1 MRQNSKRFRLDVWG
15 WTTIVILLLYAL
27 FLLYPL
33 SLLLKMA
40 FSDGVHF
47 TLENFAKFFSRKYY
61 SITLLN
67 SFKVSIAATIASVV
81 VGVVLGYF
89 MSVFKVR
96 GAKLLRM
103 CIVMATMSAPF
114 VGAYAWI
121 MLLGRNGVITN
132 FLSGLFGITM
142 PDIYGFNGIMLV
154 FVTQL
159 FPLVFLY
166 VQGAMSKM
174 DASLM
179 EASENLGCTGFK
191 RFFTVVLPLISPTV
205 LAGALLVFVRAMSD
219 FGTPMLI
226 GEGYRTFTV
235 ILYNEFVGEVSQNK
249 GFASAIAIIA
259 ILITMVVYFSQNFV
273 AKKQAF
279 SMNALHR
286 IEKKQLHGFSNF
298 IVHFITY
305 VVVGIS
311 ILPQLYVVY
320 TSFLKTSGQIYVAGY
335 SLQSYQDMFSR
346 LGRSI
351 QNTIVIPA
359 VSLLIVVFL
368 AVLIAYVAVRRRNV
382 LSGAVD
388 VISMIPYV
396 IPGTVIGIAMISAF
410 NREPLVLTGGMLIMV
425 VALVVRRLPY
435 TIRSSVAILQQIP
448 LYVEEAALSLGSSK
462 PKAFFTVT
470 LPMMSSGVL
479 SGAILSW
486 VTLISEL
493 STAILLYTGKTQT
506 LTVAIYT
513 QIVRGNYGIASAMA
527 TVLTVMTLLSLLIS
541 DALRS
546 PAAAGGTVGG
556 AAGGGLCRPS
566 RPHPPSGGQR
576 LVL

>member
-1 MRQNSKRFRLDVWG
+1 MRQNSRRFRLDVWG

-527 TVLTVMTLLSLLIS
+527 TVLTVMTLLSLLIFNKIS
-541 DALRS
+541 KDGDL
-546 PAAAGGTVGG
+546 TM
-556 AAGGGLCRPS
+556 
-566 RPHPPSGGQR
+566 
-576 LVL
+576 

>member
-89 MSVFKVR
+89 MSVFKIR

-351 QNTIVIPA
+351 QNTNVIPA

-527 TVLTVMTLLSLLIS
+527 TVLTVMTLLSLLIFNKIS
-541 DALRS
+541 KDGDL
-546 PAAAGGTVGG
+546 TM
-556 AAGGGLCRPS
+556 
-566 RPHPPSGGQR
+566 
-576 LVL
+576 

>member
-1 MRQNSKRFRLDVWG
+1 MKQNSKRFRLDVWG

-40 FSDGVHF
+40 FSDGAHF
-47 TLENFAKFFSRKYY
+47 TLVNFAKFFSRKYY

-89 MSVFKVR
+89 MSVFKIR

-132 FLSGLFGITM
+132 FLSRLFGITM
-142 PDIYGFNGIMLV
+142 PDIYGFNGILLV

-174 DASLM
+174 DASLL

-191 RFFTVVLPLISPTV
+191 RFFKVVLPLISPTV

-249 GFASAIAIIA
+249 GFASAITIIA
-259 ILITMVVYFSQNFV
+259 ILITMVVYFSQNIV

-286 IEKKQLHGFSNF
+286 IEKKKLHGFSNF

-320 TSFLKTSGQIYVAGY
+320 TSFQKTSGQIYVDGY

-527 TVLTVMTLLSLLIS
+527 TVLTVMTLLSLVIFNKIS
-541 DALRS
+541 KDGDL
-546 PAAAGGTVGG
+546 T
-556 AAGGGLCRPS
+556 L
-566 RPHPPSGGQR
+566 
-576 LVL
+576 

>member
-1 MRQNSKRFRLDVWG
+1 MKQNSKRFRLDVWG

-67 SFKVSIAATIASVV
+67 SFKVSIAATIASVA

-89 MSVFKVR
+89 MSAFKIR

-121 MLLGRNGVITN
+121 MLLGRNGVITES
-132 FLSGLFGITM
+132 LSRLFGITM
-142 PDIYGFNGIMLV
+142 PDIYGFNGILLV

-166 VQGAMSKM
+166 VQ
-174 DASLM
+174 
-179 EASENLGCTGFK
+179 ASENLGCTGFK
-191 RFFTVVLPLISPTV
+191 RFFKVVLPLISPTV

-235 ILYNEFVGEVSQNK
+235 ILYNEFVSEVSQNK

-259 ILITMVVYFSQNFV
+259 ILITMVVYFSQNIV

-286 IEKKQLHGFSNF
+286 IEKKKLHGFSNF

-320 TSFLKTSGQIYVAGY
+320 TSFQKTSGQIYVDGY

-359 VSLLIVVFL
+359 VSLLIVVLL

-410 NREPLVLTGGMLIMV
+410 NREPLVLTGSMLIMV

-527 TVLTVMTLLSLLIS
+527 TVLTVMTLLSLVIFNKIS
-541 DALRS
+541 KDGDL
-546 PAAAGGTVGG
+546 TM
-556 AAGGGLCRPS
+556 
-566 RPHPPSGGQR
+566 
-576 LVL
+576 

>member
-1 MRQNSKRFRLDVWG
+1 MKQNSKRFRLDVWG

-33 SLLLKMA
+33 CLLLKMA
-40 FSDGVHF
+40 FSDGAHF
-47 TLENFAKFFSRKYY
+47 TLVNFAKFFSRKYY

-89 MSVFKVR
+89 MSVFKIR

-132 FLSGLFGITM
+132 FLSRLFGITM
-142 PDIYGFNGIMLV
+142 PDIYCFNGFLLV

-174 DASLM
+174 DASLL

-191 RFFTVVLPLISPTV
+191 RFFKVVLPLISPTV

-259 ILITMVVYFSQNFV
+259 ILITMVVYFSQNIV

-286 IEKKQLHGFSNF
+286 IEKKKLHGFSNF

-320 TSFLKTSGQIYVAGY
+320 TSFQKTSGQIYVDGY

-527 TVLTVMTLLSLLIS
+527 TVLTVMTLLSLVIFNKIS
-541 DALRS
+541 KDGDL
-546 PAAAGGTVGG
+546 T
-556 AAGGGLCRPS
+556 L
-566 RPHPPSGGQR
+566 
-576 LVL
+576 

>member
-435 TIRSSVAILQQIP
+435 TIRSSVAILQHIP

-527 TVLTVMTLLSLLIS
+527 TVLTVMTLLSLLIFNKIS
-541 DALRS
+541 KDGDL
-546 PAAAGGTVGG
+546 TM
-556 AAGGGLCRPS
+556 
-566 RPHPPSGGQR
+566 
-576 LVL
+576 

>member
-1 MRQNSKRFRLDVWG
+1 MKQNSKRFRLDVWG

-67 SFKVSIAATIASVV
+67 SFKVSIAATIASVA

-89 MSVFKVR
+89 MSAFKIR

-121 MLLGRNGVITN
+121 MLLGRNGVITDS
-132 FLSGLFGITM
+132 LSRLFGITM
-142 PDIYGFNGIMLV
+142 PDIYGFNGILLV

-174 DASLM
+174 DASLL

-191 RFFTVVLPLISPTV
+191 RFFKVVLPLISPTV

-259 ILITMVVYFSQNFV
+259 ILITMVVYFSQNIV

-286 IEKKQLHGFSNF
+286 IEKKKLHGFSNF

-320 TSFLKTSGQIYVAGY
+320 TSFQKTSGQIYVDGY

-359 VSLLIVVFL
+359 VSLLIVVLL

-410 NREPLVLTGGMLIMV
+410 NREPLVLTGSMLIMV
-425 VALVVRRLPY
+425 VGLVVRRLPY

-527 TVLTVMTLLSLLIS
+527 TVLTVMTLLSLVIFNKIS
-541 DALRS
+541 KDGDL
-546 PAAAGGTVGG
+546 TM
-556 AAGGGLCRPS
+556 
-566 RPHPPSGGQR
+566 
-576 LVL
+576 

>member
-15 WTTIVILLLYAL
+15 WTPIVILLLYAL

-410 NREPLVLTGGMLIMV
+410 NREPLVLTGGMFIMV

-527 TVLTVMTLLSLLIS
+527 TVLTVMTLLSLLIFNKIS
-541 DALRS
+541 KDGDL
-546 PAAAGGTVGG
+546 TM
-556 AAGGGLCRPS
+556 
-566 RPHPPSGGQR
+566 
-576 LVL
+576 

>member
-368 AVLIAYVAVRRRNV
+368 AVLIAYVAVRR
-382 LSGAVD
+382 
-388 VISMIPYV
+388 
-396 IPGTVIGIAMISAF
+396 
-410 NREPLVLTGGMLIMV
+410 
-425 VALVVRRLPY
+425 LPY

-527 TVLTVMTLLSLLIS
+527 TVLTVMTLLSLLIFNKIS
-541 DALRS
+541 KDGDL
-546 PAAAGGTVGG
+546 TM
-556 AAGGGLCRPS
+556 
-566 RPHPPSGGQR
+566 
-576 LVL
+576 

>member
-121 MLLGRNGVITN
+121 MMLGRNGVITN
-132 FLSGLFGITM
+132 FLSDLFGITM

-527 TVLTVMTLLSLLIS
+527 TVLTVMTLLSLLIFNKIS
-541 DALRS
+541 KDGDL
-546 PAAAGGTVGG
+546 TM
-556 AAGGGLCRPS
+556 
-566 RPHPPSGGQR
+566 
-576 LVL
+576 

>member
-1 MRQNSKRFRLDVWG
+1 M
-15 WTTIVILLLYAL
+15 
-27 FLLYPL
+27 
-33 SLLLKMA
+33 
-40 FSDGVHF
+40 
-47 TLENFAKFFSRKYY
+47 
-61 SITLLN
+61 
-67 SFKVSIAATIASVV
+67 
-81 VGVVLGYF
+81 
-89 MSVFKVR
+89 
-96 GAKLLRM
+96 
-103 CIVMATMSAPF
+103 
-114 VGAYAWI
+114 
-121 MLLGRNGVITN
+121 
-132 FLSGLFGITM
+132 
-142 PDIYGFNGIMLV
+142 
-154 FVTQL
+154 
-159 FPLVFLY
+159 
-166 VQGAMSKM
+166 
-174 DASLM
+174 
-179 EASENLGCTGFK
+179 
-191 RFFTVVLPLISPTV
+191 

-527 TVLTVMTLLSLLIS
+527 TVLTVMTLLSLLIFNKIS
-541 DALRS
+541 KDGDL
-546 PAAAGGTVGG
+546 TM
-556 AAGGGLCRPS
+556 
-566 RPHPPSGGQR
+566 
-576 LVL
+576 

>member
-1 MRQNSKRFRLDVWG
+1 MKQNSKRLRLDVWG

-47 TLENFAKFFSRKYY
+47 TLANFATFFSRKYY

-89 MSVFKVR
+89 MSVFKIR

-132 FLSGLFGITM
+132 SLSRLFGITT
-142 PDIYGFNGIMLV
+142 PDIYGFNGILLV

-174 DASLM
+174 DASLL

-191 RFFTVVLPLISPTV
+191 RFFKVVLPLISPTV

-259 ILITMVVYFSQNFV
+259 ILITMVVYFSQNIV

-286 IEKKQLHGFSNF
+286 IEKKKLHGFSNF

-320 TSFLKTSGQIYVAGY
+320 TSFQKTSGQIYVDGY

-410 NREPLVLTGGMLIMV
+410 NREPLVLTGSMLIMV

-470 LPMMSSGVL
+470 MPMMSSGVL

-527 TVLTVMTLLSLLIS
+527 TVLTVMTLLSLVIFNKIS
-541 DALRS
+541 KDGDL
-546 PAAAGGTVGG
+546 T
-556 AAGGGLCRPS
+556 L
-566 RPHPPSGGQR
+566 
-576 LVL
+576 

>member
-1 MRQNSKRFRLDVWG
+1 MKQNSKRFRLDVWG

-40 FSDGVHF
+40 FSDGAHF
-47 TLENFAKFFSRKYY
+47 TLANFAKFFSRKYY

-67 SFKVSIAATIASVV
+67 SFKVSIAATVASVV

-89 MSVFKVR
+89 MSVFKIR

-132 FLSGLFGITM
+132 FLSRLFGITM
-142 PDIYGFNGIMLV
+142 PDIYGFNGILLV

-174 DASLM
+174 DASLL

-191 RFFTVVLPLISPTV
+191 RFFKVVLPLISPTV

-259 ILITMVVYFSQNFV
+259 ILITMVVYFSQNIV

-286 IEKKQLHGFSNF
+286 VEKKKLHGFSNF

-320 TSFLKTSGQIYVAGY
+320 TSFQKTSGQIYVDGY

-527 TVLTVMTLLSLLIS
+527 TVLTVMTLLSLVIFNKIS
-541 DALRS
+541 KDGDL
-546 PAAAGGTVGG
+546 T
-556 AAGGGLCRPS
+556 L
-566 RPHPPSGGQR
+566 
-576 LVL
+576 

>member
-1 MRQNSKRFRLDVWG
+1 MRQNSKWFRLDVWG

-527 TVLTVMTLLSLLIS
+527 TVLTVMTLLSLLIFNKIS
-541 DALRS
+541 KDGDL
-546 PAAAGGTVGG
+546 TM
-556 AAGGGLCRPS
+556 
-566 RPHPPSGGQR
+566 
-576 LVL
+576 

>member
-1 MRQNSKRFRLDVWG
+1 MRQNSKRFQLDVWG

-89 MSVFKVR
+89 MSVFKIR

-527 TVLTVMTLLSLLIS
+527 TVLTVMTLLSLLIFNKIS
-541 DALRS
+541 KDGDL
-546 PAAAGGTVGG
+546 TM
-556 AAGGGLCRPS
+556 
-566 RPHPPSGGQR
+566 
-576 LVL
+576 

>member
-493 STAILLYTGKTQT
+493 STAILVYTGKTQT

-527 TVLTVMTLLSLLIS
+527 TVLTVMTLLSLLIFNKIS
-541 DALRS
+541 KDGDL
-546 PAAAGGTVGG
+546 TM
-556 AAGGGLCRPS
+556 
-566 RPHPPSGGQR
+566 
-576 LVL
+576 

>member
-159 FPLVFLY
+159 FPQVFLY

-259 ILITMVVYFSQNFV
+259 ILITMVVYFSQNFT
-273 AKKQAF
+273 
-279 SMNALHR
+279 R
-286 IEKKQLHGFSNF
+286 
-298 IVHFITY
+298 
-305 VVVGIS
+305 
-311 ILPQLYVVY
+311 
-320 TSFLKTSGQIYVAGY
+320 LKIIPRSQCH
-335 SLQSYQDMFSR
+335 SR
-346 LGRSI
+346 PR
-351 QNTIVIPA
+351 TA
-359 VSLLIVVFL
+359 SLLW
-368 AVLIAYVAVRRRNV
+368 N
-382 LSGAVD
+382 
-388 VISMIPYV
+388 
-396 IPGTVIGIAMISAF
+396 T
-410 NREPLVLTGGMLIMV
+410 
-425 VALVVRRLPY
+425 
-435 TIRSSVAILQQIP
+435 
-448 LYVEEAALSLGSSK
+448 
-462 PKAFFTVT
+462 
-470 LPMMSSGVL
+470 
-479 SGAILSW
+479 W
-486 VTLISEL
+486 
-493 STAILLYTGKTQT
+493 
-506 LTVAIYT
+506 
-513 QIVRGNYGIASAMA
+513 
-527 TVLTVMTLLSLLIS
+527 
-541 DALRS
+541 
-546 PAAAGGTVGG
+546 
-556 AAGGGLCRPS
+556 
-566 RPHPPSGGQR
+566 
-576 LVL
+576 

>member
-1 MRQNSKRFRLDVWG
+1 MKQNSKRFRLDVWG

-40 FSDGVHF
+40 FSDGAHF
-47 TLENFAKFFSRKYY
+47 TLANFAKFFSRKYY

-89 MSVFKVR
+89 MSVFKIR

-132 FLSGLFGITM
+132 FLSRLFGITM
-142 PDIYGFNGIMLV
+142 PDIYGFNGILLV

-174 DASLM
+174 DASLL

-191 RFFTVVLPLISPTV
+191 RFFKVVLPLISPTV

-259 ILITMVVYFSQNFV
+259 ILITMVVYFSQNIV

-286 IEKKQLHGFSNF
+286 IEKKKLHGFSNF

-320 TSFLKTSGQIYVAGY
+320 TSFQKTSGQIYVDGY

-527 TVLTVMTLLSLLIS
+527 TVLTAMTLLSLVIFNKIS
-541 DALRS
+541 KDGDL
-546 PAAAGGTVGG
+546 T
-556 AAGGGLCRPS
+556 L
-566 RPHPPSGGQR
+566 
-576 LVL
+576 

>member
-1 MRQNSKRFRLDVWG
+1 MKQNSKRFRLDVWG

-40 FSDGVHF
+40 FSDGAHF
-47 TLENFAKFFSRKYY
+47 TLVNFAKFFSRKYY

-67 SFKVSIAATIASVV
+67 SFKVSIAATVASVV

-89 MSVFKVR
+89 MSVFKIR
-96 GAKLLRM
+96 GSKLLRM

-132 FLSGLFGITM
+132 FLSRLFGITM
-142 PDIYGFNGIMLV
+142 PDIYGFNGILLV

-174 DASLM
+174 DASLL

-191 RFFTVVLPLISPTV
+191 RFFKVVLPLISPTV

-259 ILITMVVYFSQNFV
+259 ILITMVVYFSQNIV

-286 IEKKQLHGFSNF
+286 IEKKKLHGFSNF

-320 TSFLKTSGQIYVAGY
+320 TSFQKTSGQIYVDGY

-527 TVLTVMTLLSLLIS
+527 TVLTVMTLLSLVIFNKIS
-541 DALRS
+541 KDGDL
-546 PAAAGGTVGG
+546 T
-556 AAGGGLCRPS
+556 L
-566 RPHPPSGGQR
+566 
-576 LVL
+576 

>member
-61 SITLLN
+61 SITMLN

-121 MLLGRNGVITN
+121 MMLGRNGVITN

-527 TVLTVMTLLSLLIS
+527 TVLTVMTLLSLLIFNKIS
-541 DALRS
+541 KDGDL
-546 PAAAGGTVGG
+546 TM
-556 AAGGGLCRPS
+556 
-566 RPHPPSGGQR
+566 
-576 LVL
+576 